1 MEKVYSYRFYPTPEQ
16 ESLLRKTFGCV
27 RLVYNRAVAAR
38 TDAWDEP
45 QERVGYVQPSAMLT
59 EWKKQDDFQF
69 LNEVSSAPLQQRFRH
84 LQTAFTNC
92 FAGRAGYP
100 QFNEKRNGGSLAV
113 GHTLSACGGFAL
125 AARSAN
131 VIRVAAVAM
140 KQEPTS

>member
-69 LNEVSSAPLQQRFRH
+69 LNEVSSEDSGICKPPSPTALRDERH
-84 LQTAFTNC
+84 THSST
-92 FAGRAGYP
+92 
-100 QFNEKRNGGSLAV
+100 
-113 GHTLSACGGFAL
+113 
-125 AARSAN
+125 RSAT
-131 VIRVAAVAM
+131 AAVWPWDTRYPPVEGSPWRRGAL
-140 KQEPTS
+140 T